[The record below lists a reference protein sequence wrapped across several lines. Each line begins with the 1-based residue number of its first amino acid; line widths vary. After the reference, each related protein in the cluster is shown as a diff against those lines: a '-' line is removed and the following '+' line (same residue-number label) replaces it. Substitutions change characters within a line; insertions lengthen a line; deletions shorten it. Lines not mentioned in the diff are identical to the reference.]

1 MLDYLLIPIMLPE
14 YPIEEE
20 VQLNQPLEIAY
31 SFKDRNPYMCIDLTN
46 AYIDNQILTYQNS
59 NRNNYLEIAVTKS
72 ATGASSE
79 NGVTADHRNTGI
91 SDGVKEPD
99 SIENEA
105 IVKNSGND
113 AATHND
119 GKSDKKL
126 DGSGYRSVKDRF
138 RRGSSSS
145 SYRDNE
151 VNSAVRNAII
161 EDEHRINDLKRERF
175 IMSHKS
181 ENNLVAYNILNTCKI
196 KAGIADS
203 SRMKRTIDLHTS
215 NPVVIANNYNYL
227 RAALMDSSTDIA
239 DIDFLPSIKSGNKE
253 YYKRIKPYIQLI
265 ELYKLIKVNNIK
277 AVSLFDSIIR
287 DSSFDSYSEK
297 VKLAFWFQGFV
308 IYKEL
313 NNDRIAYSFLSLVER
328 GYGNKTQFS
337 YTGSVIFYLL
347 SDLAYKNKKL
357 DYAEEYLG
365 KYLQVIERLPEEK
378 NNYIE
383 NLLKLSD
390 IKIKRGNRSDALTI
404 LKKTDRILMNSD
416 DFEPEKREEYMDKL
430 AHLYIKIDEFQRALD
445 VLQYGDNNFSFN
457 SDDPSSIHK
466 LLDLAV
472 ALSGS
477 GQVNNA
483 VQLMNTLNSYVDKL
497 PVEER
502 QIYYYTMSK
511 LLMRQNRLQESYDN
525 LLLAYDLF
533 AKRDGFSNEAENLSN
548 VSIIPTTS
556 SLSPQYHPYMNR
568 NEISL
573 PVKGLTVVISGITLA
588 FIICI
593 LTAMRYYN
601 KSKDLS
607 KEIDRIEDNSTQ
619 MISVNIKNYND
630 FINYIIR
637 QSMNYHLSNDST
649 DNTTPYRNIEYIN
662 NKELYQIFVPAFTD
676 LSIKRGDKQAIRQR
690 NAFVERLQ
698 NELQYTTDVYMVND
712 YRYIIVKKPEVDID
726 AEDNGRMIIQIIESI
741 LKDLHL
747 GTVVN
752 IGSINYPFISSEPYS
767 LESNRIFELTS
778 LALAGARDIS
788 ENGQKSSY
796 IKFMAYRVDKNS
808 IQDGATYVK
817 AISCIRKG
825 CIKVISVPK
834 EENINW
840 QDIQEDNLL

>member
-181 ENNLVAYNILNTCKI
+181 ENNLVALENSPPETAIVSF
-196 KAGIADS
+196 ASVVVVDS
-203 SRMKRTIDLHTS
+203 SSVVVVTTASVVVSFSDSVVLVTVCASK
-215 NPVVIANNYNYL
+215 NP
-227 RAALMDSSTDIA
+227 RP

-390 IKIKRGNRSDALTI
+390 IKIKKGNRSDALTI

-533 AKRDGFSNEAENLSN
+533 AKRDGFSNEEENLSN

-676 LSIKRGDKQAIRQR
+676 LSIKRGD
-690 NAFVERLQ
+690 
-698 NELQYTTDVYMVND
+698 
-712 YRYIIVKKPEVDID
+712 
-726 AEDNGRMIIQIIESI
+726 NGE
-741 LKDLHL
+741 
-747 GTVVN
+747 
-752 IGSINYPFISSEPYS
+752 
-767 LESNRIFELTS
+767 
-778 LALAGARDIS
+778 
-788 ENGQKSSY
+788 
-796 IKFMAYRVDKNS
+796 
-808 IQDGATYVK
+808 
-817 AISCIRKG
+817 
-825 CIKVISVPK
+825 
-834 EENINW
+834 
-840 QDIQEDNLL
+840 